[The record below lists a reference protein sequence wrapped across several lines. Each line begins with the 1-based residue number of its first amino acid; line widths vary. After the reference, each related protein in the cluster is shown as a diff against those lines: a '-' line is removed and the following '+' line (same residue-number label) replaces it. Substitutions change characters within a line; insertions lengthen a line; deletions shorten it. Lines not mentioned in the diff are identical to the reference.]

1 MTRIQLSAPHL
12 SNEELPLVQEAF
24 DTNWIAPLG
33 PHVDAFEEELARV
46 VDAGYA
52 CALSSGTAGLHL
64 ALLMLGVG
72 AGDEVIVPTL
82 TFVASANPVSY
93 VGARP
98 IFIDCDRESWN
109 LDPGLLAEELQRRAR
124 NNQLP
129 KAVISVD
136 LYGQAADY
144 DLITEVCANYGIPLV
159 EDAAEALGATYRGKP
174 AGGFGTMAVLSFNG
188 NKIITSGGGG
198 MLVSNDRKWT
208 DRARFLATQAR
219 DAAPHYQHSTIGYN
233 YRLSNLQAAVGRGQ
247 LRVLPERVDARR
259 ANFAFYERELS
270 GTPGISFMPEAS
282 YGRATRWLTCVQ
294 VDPQAFGATREDLR
308 RAFERDNIEARPV
321 WKPMHLQPVY
331 AGCPVVGGSVAQHI
345 FEHGLCL
352 PSGSGLT
359 ESELE
364 RVAHIFKTVRE
375 RP

>member
-247 LRVLPERVDARR
+247 LRVLRERVDARR

>member
-98 IFIDCDRESWN
+98 IFIDCDLESWN

-247 LRVLPERVDARR
+247 LRVLRERVDARR